1 MGHSIFQSSLE
12 FAGAIEGAQ
21 VVMGPHRMK
30 KTRRG
35 WGWRRNTGGGGRWS
49 GRRPVRCSV
58 WEAQYVPC
66 QEGEQGH
73 LQSTADRAGMY
84 LIDRLSITSGNTTP
98 YFQASST
105 FPIYISWLWC
115 TPVMYTMI
123 CLVAVCSCYHGL
135 AINSLYS
142 IL

>member
-1 MGHSIFQSSLE
+1 MI
-12 FAGAIEGAQ
+12 
-21 VVMGPHRMK
+21 VVH
-30 KTRRG
+30 
-35 WGWRRNTGGGGRWS
+35 
-49 GRRPVRCSV
+49 
-58 WEAQYVPC
+58 YVPC
-66 QEGEQGH
+66 TEDEQGH

-115 TPVMYTMI
+115 TPFMYTMI
-123 CLVAVCSCYHGL
+123 CLVVVCSCYHGL

-142 IL
+142 IF